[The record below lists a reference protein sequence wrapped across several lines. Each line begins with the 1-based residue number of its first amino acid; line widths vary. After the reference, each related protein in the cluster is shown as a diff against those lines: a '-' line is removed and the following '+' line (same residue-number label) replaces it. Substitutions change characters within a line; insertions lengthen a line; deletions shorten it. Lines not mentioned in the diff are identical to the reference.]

1 LKDLDKRLWEGKI
14 KKKEEKMMNKTKKY
28 YDTLYSSFELH
39 FDNCTAGLRE
49 EDWENRV
56 SICYDMCLIR
66 CHFNWIP

>member
-1 LKDLDKRLWEGKI
+1 
-14 KKKEEKMMNKTKKY
+14 MMNKTKKY
-28 YDTLYSSFELH
+28 YDTLYSRFELH

-49 EDWENRV
+49 EDWKNRV